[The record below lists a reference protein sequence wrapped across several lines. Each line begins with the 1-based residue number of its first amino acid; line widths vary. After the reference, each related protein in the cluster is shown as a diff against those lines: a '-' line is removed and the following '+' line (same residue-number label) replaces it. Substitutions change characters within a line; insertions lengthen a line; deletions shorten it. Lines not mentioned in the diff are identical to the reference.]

1 MVNTCLSRL
10 LHCSLLDVVFH
21 LDFHI
26 FFRSDGIGKI
36 TMVSD
41 LTPVQPVTESSPS
54 NTMTQSTPSNTR
66 TVMLVDL
73 S

>member
-26 FFRSDGIGKI
+26 FFCTNVMAKI

-41 LTPVQPVTESSPS
+41 LTPVQSVAQLS
-54 NTMTQSTPSNTR
+54 PSNTR